1 MGEDRGRMKPFEVK
15 DCALLVRMSGLPPAI
30 NLRELRE
37 RIAACSEN
45 VLFHHFCE
53 PLLRPAFDNPDY
65 RNDFAVWVKLYLAD
79 RVLAERLGILD
90 PFSMSSLEELRAVTL
105 DIIDERLSEVVAI
118 PSAAPGDEFF
128 FLEATTIVFDTEERI
143 LTPRELAAAIRGM
156 TNGSIYYHFLEAR
169 RRTPG
174 GKDDFTAWLREE
186 EKKNARYIRALESID
201 FFFHSL
207 SHLKEELIDAL
218 AKGERKQ

>member
-1 MGEDRGRMKPFEVK
+1 MKPFAVK

-37 RIAACSEN
+37 RVAACNEN

-53 PLLRPAFDNPDY
+53 SLLRPAFDHPDY
-65 RNDFAVWVKLYLAD
+65 RNDFAVWAKWYLSD

-90 PFSMSSLEELRAVTL
+90 PYTVNSLEELRAITL

-128 FLEATTIVFDTEERI
+128 FLEATTVVIDTGERVNS
-143 LTPRELAAAIRGM
+143 PKELGAAIRKM
-156 TNGSIYYHFLEAR
+156 TNGSLFFHFLEAR
-169 RRTPG
+169 RRVPVG
-174 GKDDFTAWLREE
+174 MDDFSAWLKGE
-186 EKKNARYIRALESID
+186 EKKNAKYIRTLGSID
-201 FFFHSL
+201 FYFHSL
-207 SHLKEELIDAL
+207 SNLKEEIIAAL
-218 AKGERKQ
+218 AKVERKR

>member
-1 MGEDRGRMKPFEVK
+1 MKPFAVK

-37 RIAACSEN
+37 RVAACNEN

-53 PLLRPAFDNPDY
+53 SLLRPAFDHPDY
-65 RNDFAVWVKLYLAD
+65 RNDFAVWAKWYLSD

-90 PFSMSSLEELRAVTL
+90 PYTVNSLEELRAITL

-128 FLEATTIVFDTEERI
+128 FLEATTVVIDTGDRVNS
-143 LTPRELAAAIRGM
+143 PKELGAAIRKM
-156 TNGSIYYHFLEAR
+156 TNGSIFFHFLEAR
-169 RRTPG
+169 RRVPVG
-174 GKDDFTAWLREE
+174 MDDFSAWLKGE
-186 EKKNARYIRALESID
+186 EKKNAKYIRTLASID
-201 FFFHSL
+201 FYFHSL
-207 SHLKEELIDAL
+207 SNLKEEIIAAL
-218 AKGERKQ
+218 AKVERKR